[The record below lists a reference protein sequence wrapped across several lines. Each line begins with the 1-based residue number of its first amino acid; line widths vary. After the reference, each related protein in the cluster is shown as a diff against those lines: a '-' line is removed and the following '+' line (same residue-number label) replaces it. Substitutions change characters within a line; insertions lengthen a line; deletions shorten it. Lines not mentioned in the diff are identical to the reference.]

1 MNILYEM
8 HMHTPLCKHARGEP
22 GEYASVAEQR
32 GLAGIVVTCHNPTND
47 GWSPDVRMS
56 LAEFDQYVAMV
67 ENARQE
73 WMGRV
78 DIRLGIESDYIPG
91 MEPWLETLNGMA
103 EFHHVLGSVHPHLED
118 YRDRFYTGD
127 FAAYVAK
134 YFDHIAMAAE
144 TGLFDTIAHPDLVK
158 RVSPDQWDP
167 TRAMGSICPSLD
179 RIARAGTAMELNTS
193 GLNAECGEVY
203 PNKPM
208 LGEMLKRNI
217 PVVLGADA
225 HDPGRVAADFENAL
239 DILSSVGYT
248 HINIF
253 LDRQR
258 REIPIAN
265 VRNQLQKI

>member
-1 MNILYEM
+1 
-8 HMHTPLCKHARGEP
+8 
-22 GEYASVAEQR
+22 
-32 GLAGIVVTCHNPTND
+32 
-47 GWSPDVRMS
+47 
-56 LAEFDQYVAMV
+56 
-67 ENARQE
+67 
-73 WMGRV
+73 
-78 DIRLGIESDYIPG
+78 
-91 MEPWLETLNGMA
+91 
-103 EFHHVLGSVHPHLED
+103 
-118 YRDRFYTGD
+118 
-127 FAAYVAK
+127 
-134 YFDHIAMAAE
+134 
-144 TGLFDTIAHPDLVK
+144 
-158 RVSPDQWDP
+158 
-167 TRAMGSICPSLD
+167 MGSICLSLD
-179 RIARAGTAMELNTS
+179 RIAKAGTAMELNTS

>member
-1 MNILYEM
+1 
-8 HMHTPLCKHARGEP
+8 
-22 GEYASVAEQR
+22 
-32 GLAGIVVTCHNPTND
+32 
-47 GWSPDVRMS
+47 
-56 LAEFDQYVAMV
+56 
-67 ENARQE
+67 
-73 WMGRV
+73 
-78 DIRLGIESDYIPG
+78 
-91 MEPWLETLNGMA
+91 
-103 EFHHVLGSVHPHLED
+103 
-118 YRDRFYTGD
+118 
-127 FAAYVAK
+127 
-134 YFDHIAMAAE
+134 MAAE

-167 TRAMGSICPSLD
+167 TRAMDSICISLD

-193 GLNAECGEVY
+193 GLNTEYGEVY

-208 LGEMLKRNI
+208 LKEMLQRNI

-239 DILSSVGYT
+239 DILNRVGYT

-258 REIPIAN
+258 REIPISD